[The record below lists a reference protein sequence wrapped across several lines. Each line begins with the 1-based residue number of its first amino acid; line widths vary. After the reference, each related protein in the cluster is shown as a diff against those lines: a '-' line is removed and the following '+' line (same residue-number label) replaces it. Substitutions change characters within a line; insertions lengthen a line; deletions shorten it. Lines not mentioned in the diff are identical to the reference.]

1 MKRGLALVLCLAVLC
16 TAGLT
21 SLLAASQYTQS
32 LMDRGHLGVVSAKY
46 ESSGDPGAYA
56 TVPGDLGGPSYGLYM
71 FIEDSVVAF
80 FKWCRSHPTNAR
92 YREIGDILYD
102 AYYNPSAGLG
112 PNFNAKWTYCN
123 RQYGDTFADAQWEH
137 VKEKYYDLLVA
148 NAESAVP
155 GFKMDNYSIALR
167 NVFWSRAVHHGVS
180 GAMEIIQNAFASLGG
195 FKNQPESEL
204 ISAIYKTAAELRDPK
219 NTNYMSGPDSE
230 KYGVSGKTLWK
241 WRGCSGDIQLGVYI
255 RVAINEPADA
265 QYLLANTIGSD
276 PAAVV
281 GQGVRQ
287 LQTGGAVT
295 YGLGN
300 ENGKVTLAAKA
311 DVDAQRLQ
319 MDYFASG
326 YYTLSNVESG
336 KRLAVSGGNVVWSD
350 AAVGNEQLWEILRSG
365 NGYILRSRAA
375 AIAAKV
381 DGSAIPADPAPIPA
395 DPAPPAPR
403 PPPPGGAP
411 PPRPPSPPPRGRP
424 PPLRPSPKPPGRPPP
439 SRRRSR
445 ALRPG
450 PKRKPPLNRKP
461 KRKPRPRRKRSRRPK
476 PSPQAPR
483 STWPPASAAAS
494 PSPLYPTSGR
504 SPCPATAGSWWA
516 PATPP

>member
-265 QYLLANTIGSD
+265 QYLLANPIGSD

-381 DGSAIPADPAPIPA
+381 DGSAIPAEPAPIPA
-395 DPAPPAPR
+395 DPAPQTPV
-403 PPPPGGAP
+403 
-411 PPRPPSPPPRGRP
+411 
-424 PPLRPSPKPPGRPPP
+424 
-439 SRRRSR
+439 
-445 ALRPG
+445 
-450 PKRKPPLNRKP
+450 
-461 KRKPRPRRKRSRRPK
+461 
-476 PSPQAPR
+476 
-483 STWPPASAAAS
+483 
-494 PSPLYPTSGR
+494 
-504 SPCPATAGSWWA
+504 
-516 PATPP
+516 TPPEGETV